1 MDFKKSFYWCSSLT
15 NGIHSF
21 MHACIRP
28 SIPPSIDPSLPPSIH
43 PSLHPSLHPSIPP
56 SLTPSLHPFIHP
68 SIHPSLPPFPPPSLH
83 PSIHP
88 SIHPF
93 MLRSENGYGFLRP
106 GLKKGVEND
115 IFWSEIG
122 SGFGETG
129 GTPPPRIPR
138 FYPPGNVAP
147 YCGYSR

>member
-68 SIHPSLPPFPPPSLH
+68 SIRPSLPSPLP